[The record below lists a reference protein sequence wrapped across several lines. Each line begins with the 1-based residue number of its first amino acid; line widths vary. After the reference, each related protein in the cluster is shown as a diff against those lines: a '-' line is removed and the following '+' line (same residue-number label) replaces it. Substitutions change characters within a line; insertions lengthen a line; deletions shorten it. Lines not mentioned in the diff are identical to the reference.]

1 LTVFGDRAEAGDTA
15 WGRVLWLGG
24 RYGSAVDT
32 GFWLGHVRRAWRGGD
47 LSRIGNRK
55 TEGRYFWVG
64 RSAKLLDGGLTEVS
78 ASCYGVNLAGPAFGA
93 GRAAKAFS
101 KWETGG
107 GGRYFR
113 VGSCAK
119 LLDRRLTEVSASCC
133 GVNLAG
139 PAFGAGRGCKGFLK
153 MGNGRWRAVLSSG
166 ILCEVAGR
174 AVDGS
179 ISFLLWGEPGRQL
192 RGGTR
197 RLPTAAGVCR
207 PLPEGQPTDGSHLR
221 RSQS

>member
-1 LTVFGDRAEAGDTA
+1 MGIGRKRAIPA

-32 GFWLGHVRRAWRGGD
+32 GCWLGHVRRAWRGGD
-47 LSRIGNRK
+47 PSRIGNRK

-78 ASCYGVNLAGPAFGA
+78 ASCCGVNLAGPAFGA

-101 KWETGG
+101 KSETGG

-119 LLDRRLTEVSASCC
+119 LLDVAAD
-133 GVNLAG
+133 G
-139 PAFGAGRGCKGFLK
+139 
-153 MGNGRWRAVLSSG
+153 G
-166 ILCEVAGR
+166 IR
-174 AVDGS
+174 
-179 ISFLLWGEPGRQL
+179 FLLWGEPGLGALFFARSL
-192 RGGTR
+192 LATHC
-197 RLPTAAGVCR
+197 RLLTADR
-207 PLPEGQPTDGSHLR
+207 
-221 RSQS
+221 

>member
-32 GFWLGHVRRAWRGGD
+32 GCWLGHVRRAWRGGD
-47 LSRIGNRK
+47 PSRIGNRK

-78 ASCYGVNLAGPAFGA
+78 ASCCGVNLAGPAFGA

-119 LLDRRLTEVSASCC
+119 LLDGRLPEVSAACC
-133 GVNLAG
+133 GVNLAAG
-139 PAFGAGRGCKGFLK
+139 FEESGYYRVGFKMGSRGFGA
-153 MGNGRWRAVLSSG
+153 V
-166 ILCEVAGR
+166 
-174 AVDGS
+174 
-179 ISFLLWGEPGRQL
+179 L
-192 RGGTR
+192 RGWIR
-197 RLPTAAGVCR
+197 RESGGQAVC
-207 PLPEGQPTDGSHLR
+207 LR
-221 RSQS
+221 RELLAVG